1 MGVLETVG
9 RIQHLGL
16 RPHFEAKVAALRA
29 SFEQRT
35 GAFSSDDPWFEE
47 RSRAFWNDA
56 VTAGRFGRHVESE
69 LAPTERAWLGPLER
83 AHRGL
88 FRGAKGN
95 VLIDAWSGAELLVTA
110 LEDQSRAELRASSGQ
125 LFDGRVVA
133 FEEPWTVALLP
144 GAVFHAASATV
155 PIGLVIAAARA
166 RSLSTVETLDA
177 LLRMDRT
184 LRSLSR
190 VKAAFAYRPEALLPP
205 LPTRAREGKP
215 APALGGEGRRGTF
228 RQHDGER

>member
-1 MGVLETVG
+1 MGVLETVA

-16 RPHFEAKVAALRA
+16 GPHFEAKVAALRA
-29 SFEQRT
+29 SFELRT
-35 GAFSSDDPWFEE
+35 GAFSSEDAWFEE
-47 RSRAFWNDA
+47 RSRAFWSDA
-56 VTAGRFGRHVESE
+56 VTAGRFGRHVEGE
-69 LAPTERAWLGPLER
+69 LGAAERAWLGPLER

-88 FRGAKGN
+88 FRAAKGN
-95 VLIDAWSGAELLVTA
+95 LLIDAWSGAELLVTA
-110 LEDQSRAELRASSGQ
+110 LDDQSRAELRASSGQ

-133 FEEPWTVALLP
+133 REEPWTVALLP

-155 PIGLVIAAARA
+155 PIGLVIASARA

-190 VKAAFAYRPEALLPP
+190 VKAAFAYRPEALSPRP
-205 LPTRAREGKP
+205 P
-215 APALGGEGRRGTF
+215 APQRDAKPIPTPGERRRGTF
-228 RQHDGER
+228 RPYDGER